1 MATSEEI
8 NELKNLILDRFDKL
22 YDDRVTKKDF
32 NGLKKDFNGVKK
44 DLERVENKLERKI
57 ERLEDKVDLK
67 IDGVS
72 SQVKELNEKAFSDQG
87 SLGNRVTRLEK
98 DSRLIKK
105 IGSIVSAIIIVVAG
119 AWLTS
124 LFL

>member
-32 NGLKKDFNGVKK
+32 SGIKK

-67 IDGVS
+67 IDKVS
-72 SQVKELNEKAFSDQG
+72 SQVKDLNEMGFFDTLFSK
-87 SLGNRVTRLEK
+87 S
-98 DSRLIKK
+98 
-105 IGSIVSAIIIVVAG
+105 
-119 AWLTS
+119 
-124 LFL
+124 